1 MTTVSFHLP
10 DDVVDRLNVL
20 ASRSGLSMESYVAEA
35 VLEHLD
41 DLDDVALAE
50 QRLKDIQAGRSE
62 PTPLQDVMKR
72 YGMEG

>member
-1 MTTVSFHLP
+1 MTTVSLHLP

-62 PTPLQDVMKR
+62 PAPLQDVMKR

>member
-1 MTTVSFHLP
+1 
-10 DDVVDRLNVL
+10 
-20 ASRSGLSMESYVAEA
+20 MESYVAEA

>member
-1 MTTVSFHLP
+1 MFWRAEV
-10 DDVVDRLNVL
+10 
-20 ASRSGLSMESYVAEA
+20 ASAWNPYVAEA

-50 QRLKDIQAGRSE
+50 QRLRDIQAGRSE

>member
-1 MTTVSFHLP
+1 MTTVSVHLP
-10 DDVVDRLNVL
+10 DDVVARLNVL
-20 ASRSGLSMESYVAEA
+20 AGRSGLSTESYVAEA

-50 QRLKDIQAGRSE
+50 QRLEDIQAGRSE
-62 PTPLQDVMKR
+62 PTPLEDVMKR